1 MYEEK
6 QISKEKE
13 KIKNLDF
20 AVNNIISDYN
30 LLHGTN
36 NNNNIN
42 KRTQQDGLSSFPNLN
57 TSSFSFDNIN
67 FGFDNTSSNYLK
79 MFIQKYLSY
88 LNWYIRTIIIIFK

>member
-1 MYEEK
+1 MYIKEK

-30 LLHGTN
+30 LSHGIN
-36 NNNNIN
+36 NNNNNN
-42 KRTQQDGLSSFPNLN
+42 KLIRQNTFPNLN
-57 TSSFSFDNIN
+57 ATSFPFDNIN